1 MDKLTRYR
9 ELMRRLV
16 EHHAR
21 YQPSNGEIE
30 AIAVCD
36 EARDHYQL
44 LHLGWSLQGRV
55 FAVIL
60 HMRLRDGKIWIEQDG
75 TAEGAAPALVEA
87 GVPTEDIVLA
97 FYPLW
102 KRRLTDY
109 AVA

>member
-1 MDKLTRYR
+1 MDKLAWYR
-9 ELMRRLV
+9 ALMKQLV
-16 EHHAR
+16 EDYAR

-30 AIAVCD
+30 AVAVCD

-60 HMRLRDGKIWIEQDG
+60 HMRLRDGKVWIEQDG

-87 GVPTEDIVLA
+87 GVPREDIVLA
-97 FYPLW
+97 FHPLW
-102 KRRLTDY
+102 KRPLTDY